1 MSVRNLVARL
11 PRYVHTFTGRIS
23 ERDGKGIR
31 ARGEGG
37 RNNVYKD
44 FPLNFQRAFPI
55 VNVKS

>member
-1 MSVRNLVARL
+1 
-11 PRYVHTFTGRIS
+11 VHTFTGRIS

-55 VNVKS
+55 VYVKS